1 MFFHELFDSDKVE
14 KIDRIVGFLAVL
26 ELLRGNKIKA
36 SQKKPFDVIL
46 IEDKGTGDE

>member
-1 MFFHELFDSDKVE
+1 MLSYEKKEIHK

-26 ELLRGNKIKA
+26 ELLRGNRIKA

-46 IEDKGTGDE
+46 IEDNGMGEK